1 MRKRQIHTEGQSTNN
16 WTVIEINKS
25 YNAVFGIWAF
35 YHKRHYQYIIGQTY
49 SLGLRMVEEYQCLF
63 PDFDDYIGTM

>member
-1 MRKRQIHTEGQSTNN
+1 MRSLEFEPF
-16 WTVIEINKS
+16 TVKDIIS
-25 YNAVFGIWAF
+25 M
-35 YHKRHYQYIIGQTY
+35 IGQTY